1 MLVAVSD
8 THRRDDPSLPAAI
21 RSAITEAD
29 QLLHTGDFTSESVLD
44 AFENVPTPLTAVS
57 GNRDT
62 QAVLDRVPKTTTTEW
77 AGQRFLLAH
86 GHEHD
91 QTSLSLLARQEE
103 ADVIVTGHTHR
114 PVIDTIGEYPHVNP
128 GSYADPRR
136 YRPAYATFEETAE
149 GIRVSLRDPDGEA
162 FETEVL

>member
-8 THRRDDPSLPAAI
+8 THQTNDPDLPAAI
-21 RSAITEAD
+21 RSAIEDAEG
-29 QLLHTGDFTSESVLD
+29 LLHTGDFTTPSVLD
-44 AFENVPTPLTAVS
+44 AFEALGTDLVAVS

-62 QAVLDRVPKTTTTEW
+62 GAVLERLPKTTTTEW
-77 AGQRFLLAH
+77 AGRRFLLAH

-91 QTSLSLLARQEE
+91 ATALSLLARQEE

-114 PVIDTIGEYPHVNP
+114 PVIDTVGEFPHVNP

-149 GIRVSLRDPDGEA
+149 GLRVSLRRPNS
-162 FETEVL
+162 EVIDNRTL

>member
-8 THRRDDPSLPAAI
+8 THRRDDPGLPAAV
-21 RSAITEAD
+21 RSAILEAD
-29 QLLHTGDFTSESVLD
+29 QLLHTGDFTAESVLD
-44 AFENVPTPLTAVS
+44 AFENLPTPLTAVS

-77 AGQRFLLAH
+77 AGHRFLLAH

-114 PVIDTIGEYPHVNP
+114 PVIDTLGEFTHVNP

-149 GIRVSLRDPDGEA
+149 GIRASLRSPDGE
-162 FETEVL
+162 VIDDQML